1 MKRKTLVILLVVCIL
16 SQIGGTWMIYTTA
29 LAIHKQNKKLRIS
42 DQSHWITQV
51 LTPKEFKAQQEGNEE
66 LVIAGRIFDIVSVTV
81 GSSTVTVTM
90 VEDKA
95 ENKLKRTLE
104 GLQRSSSGWSEMAK
118 KIAAFGTSLY
128 EISESTAIELLTL
141 TTTQLLHSK
150 CYAMNYRENRMSSID
165 HPPSWEL

>member
-51 LTPKEFKAQQEGNEE
+51 LTLKEFKAQQEGNEE
-66 LVIAGRIFDIVSVTV
+66 LVIAGRIFDIVSVTE
-81 GSSTVTVTM
+81 GSSTITVTM

-128 EISESTAIELLTL
+128 ELSESTALKLNTI
-141 TTTQLLHSK
+141 TTTHPLH
-150 CYAMNYRENRMSSID
+150 AMWYVVKVTESRLNSID
-165 HPPSWEL
+165 HPPSWEW